1 MREKLE
7 TVLKENLNSI
17 TAEVI
22 QEALNSEDP
31 KAFFEDLMNNG
42 CQS

>member
-1 MREKLE
+1 MKEKLE
-7 TVLKENLNSI
+7 KILEENLNTI
-17 TAEVI
+17 TSEVI
-22 QEALNSEDP
+22 QEALDSEEP